1 MSMRTRLAIVLA
13 AVMIGPLVAAWLAV
27 GVLVP
32 TVSRGTERASL
43 DRSAGAVSLA
53 LAGRCRAVGELAR
66 SVAQQLTTDVL
77 AGGGRTVTTASARE
91 AAADAAARSPR
102 TAVAVLADGG
112 SGAVLAAAG
121 GGLGD
126 PAAVAPSVLGASC
139 AAGSVPAGGPD
150 ALAENVPVVLG
161 GHRVASVVAWM
172 PVDDASLARLAREL
186 GVTDALALLRA
197 PVGRPVQVAAATVP
211 RSDVGTVPD
220 EISGLGRPGAPA
232 RPAGTAGTADGLRYS
247 ARPAQAGAPYAVLAV
262 ARFPGQAWRA
272 TLGLVLLVG
281 ALAALAL
288 VAVLSGR
295 LTGRL
300 VELTRI
306 AERLGSGELGARSGI
321 EGDDEVGRLA
331 GAMDAMA
338 GELQNRLMEVERSR
352 DALADT
358 FERFGEAL
366 GRTHDLDG
374 LLRTIAEAALRGAD
388 AVVATALLGDGQ
400 GLEQRVCASD
410 VAAAPA
416 VTEAGA
422 GEPVDVEGAARNLTR
437 LARAA
442 VAEAGAVRDDGLAG
456 LGPAVALPM
465 IREGRVV
472 GALTVARPPG
482 APGFDDTALAA
493 VGSLAAHAGTAVGN
507 VLAHEET
514 RRLSVTDPL
523 TGVGNMRQLSTT
535 LSREVERAS
544 RFGHQLS
551 VLMLDLDHFKQVNDN
566 HGHAFGDVVLR
577 EFARRLTDCVRE
589 VDMVARYGGE
599 EFAVVLPETDAD
611 GASRVAERVLQA
623 ARSQPFG
630 GHADREGQPQDLT
643 VSIGVASFPAHG
655 RGAAE
660 LIRSADGA
668 LYAAKRT
675 GRDRWCVA
683 GVSGDARVVPQAG

>member
-32 TVSRGTERASL
+32 TVSRDAQRASL

-53 LAGRCRAVGELAR
+53 LAGRCQAVGELAR
-66 SVAQQLTTDVL
+66 SVAQQLTIGVL
-77 AGGGRTVTTASARE
+77 AGGGRTVTAASAQE
-91 AAADAAARSPR
+91 AAVAAAARRPGTS
-102 TAVAVLADGG
+102 VAVLADGG
-112 SGAVLAAAG
+112 SGRVLAASG
-121 GGLGD
+121 GGPGA
-126 PAAVAPSVLGASC
+126 AAVAPAVLGASC
-139 AAGSVPAGGPD
+139 TAGSVPAAGPN
-150 ALAENVPVVLG
+150 ALAETVPVVLG
-161 GHRVASVVAWM
+161 GHRVASVVVWM
-172 PVDDASLARLAREL
+172 PVDGASLAGLAQEL
-186 GVTDALALLRA
+186 GVTDDLVLLRA
-197 PVGRPVQVAAATVP
+197 RGGRPAQVAATTVP
-211 RSDVGTVPD
+211 RGDVAAALDALAGN
-220 EISGLGRPGAPA
+220 PGAP
-232 RPAGTAGTADGLRYS
+232 RQTEGTAGSLRYT
-247 ARPAQAGAPYAVLAV
+247 ARPAQEGAPYTVLAV
-262 ARFPGQAWRA
+262 ARTPGQGWRA
-272 TLGLVLLVG
+272 TLALVLLVG

-288 VAVLSGR
+288 VAVISGR

-338 GELQNRLMEVERSR
+338 GELQTRLIEVERSR

-388 AVVATALLGDGQ
+388 AVISTALLGDGQ
-400 GLEQRVCASD
+400 GLEQRVCATDPGTS
-410 VAAAPA
+410 
-416 VTEAGA
+416 
-422 GEPVDVEGAARNLTR
+422 EPLVIEDAARNLTR

-442 VAEAGAVRDDGLAG
+442 VADAGAVRDDGLAG

-472 GALTVARPPG
+472 GALTVARAPG
-482 APGFDDTALAA
+482 AAGFDDTALAA

-507 VLAHEET
+507 VVAHEET

-577 EFARRLTDCVRE
+577 EFARRLSDCVRE

-611 GASRVAERVLQA
+611 GASRVAERVLQS
-623 ARSQPFG
+623 ARAQPFG
-630 GHADREGQPQDLT
+630 GHADREGQPQNLT